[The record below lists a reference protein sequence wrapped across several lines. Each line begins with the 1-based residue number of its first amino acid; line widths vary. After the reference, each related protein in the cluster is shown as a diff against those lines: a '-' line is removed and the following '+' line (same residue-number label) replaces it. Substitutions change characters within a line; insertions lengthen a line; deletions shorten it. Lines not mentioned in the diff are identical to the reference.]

1 MSGSLV
7 ERQQELITGLAG
19 ELAVVVAA
27 LLGSNASAVAGA
39 GPLTPGWRVTCGL
52 SGAITGSITLAVS
65 EIDAT
70 TLARRLM
77 GIDEDPPADA
87 VIDALGEVVGQAA
100 GGLGQQ
106 PVAGGAKI
114 RVEGAAQRGASLPA
128 DDPAVFDVAMEDGT
142 SLRFGYWARLEAGQ
156 SAGVDLQVRGQEAAS
171 SAPAGTVGTPARVP
185 APAVQPPA
193 FDNLDVILDVE
204 LPLTVRFGK
213 TEMTLQALTQVGPG
227 SVIDLDRS
235 PDEPVEVMIN
245 EKVIARGEV
254 VVVSGNYGVRVTEVT
269 SAVERIRTLGA

>member
-19 ELAVVVAA
+19 ELAGVVAA
-27 LLGSNASAVAGA
+27 LLGSNAAAVASA

-70 TLARRLM
+70 ALARRLM
-77 GIDEDPPADA
+77 GMDEDPPADA

-106 PVAGGAKI
+106 PVAGGAMI

-142 SLRFGYWARLEAGQ
+142 SLRFGCWARLEAGQ
-156 SAGVDLQVRGQEAAS
+156 SAGVDLQVRGQGAAS
-171 SAPAGTVGTPARVP
+171 SAPAGAAGTPARLP
-185 APAVQPPA
+185 APAIQPPA

-213 TEMTLQALTQVGPG
+213 TEMTLQALTQIGPG

-254 VVVSGNYGVRVTEVT
+254 VVVSGNYGVRVTEVM